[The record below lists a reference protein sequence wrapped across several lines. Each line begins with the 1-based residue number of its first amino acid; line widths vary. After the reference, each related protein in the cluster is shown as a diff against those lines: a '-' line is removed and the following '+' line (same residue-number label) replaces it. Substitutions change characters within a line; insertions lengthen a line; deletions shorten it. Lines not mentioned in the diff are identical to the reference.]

1 MTAYSISMEGP
12 FPDRRG
18 RGGRGYGKERG
29 DDPRADRRRGQ
40 QGWWQRHEEPRDLP
54 PHERHEHDHD
64 HDEHHFRGRGRRG
77 GPFGPWGPFGPFAP
91 GGPGEGFGFG
101 PEFGFGGPG
110 GPRGR
115 GGRGRS
121 RAGRGDVRAAIVAL
135 LAEEPRN
142 GYQIIQ
148 EIEQRT
154 GGAWRA
160 SSGSVYPALSQLEDE
175 GLIEPVGEG
184 GRKLFT
190 LTADGQAH
198 VAANSE
204 HLGRIWQDA
213 TGGPDSRFDEVM
225 RHRELIGQLA
235 LAYKQV
241 TQVGTTAQRDEAR
254 AVLVKARQA
263 LYKILASDEPTEPED
278 SV

>member
-1 MTAYSISMEGP
+1 MTSASISMEGP

-18 RGGRGYGKERG
+18 RGFGRGRG
-29 DDPRADRRRGQ
+29 DEDPRTDRR
-40 QGWWQRHEEPRDLP
+40 QGWWQRGEEPRDLP
-54 PHERHEHDHD
+54 PHERHEHDREHD
-64 HDEHHFRGRGRRG
+64 HEHEHHLRGHGRRG
-77 GPFGPWGPFGPFAP
+77 GPFGAWGPFGP

-101 PEFGFGGPG
+101 PDFGFGGP

-121 RAGRGDVRAAIVAL
+121 RAGRGDVRTAIIAL

-154 GGAWRA
+154 GGAWRV

-198 VAANSE
+198 ATANAE
-204 HLGRIWQDA
+204 QLARVWQDA
-213 TGGPDSRFDEVM
+213 TGGPDSRFEEM
-225 RHRELIGQLA
+225 LQHRELIGQLA
-235 LAYKQV
+235 MAYKQV
-241 TQVGTTAQRDEAR
+241 THVGTAAQREEAR

-263 LYKILASDEPTEPED
+263 LYKILASDEPTEPTD